1 MAVTTVCSAGHLSR
15 LIVCGCTLPRAT
27 TTEIQHRLAAS
38 NVPLSS
44 AALSRSR
51 RHLEMLGKARVEA
64 RATAFLSAPA
74 RCLSLGSGKSGVCR
88 R

>member
-15 LIVCGCTLPRAT
+15 LIVCGFTLPRPST
-27 TTEIQHRLAAS
+27 PEIQHRLAAN

-44 AALSRSR
+44 AA
-51 RHLEMLGKARVEA
+51 LEMLGKARVEA